1 MIVDL
6 NELAGQFARALLTVD
21 AVYHTIRHPNEPF
34 YEHTGDRLTPKAGFL
49 FAIRGHTTFAFNGTS
64 YEMSPGTVVHGGK
77 QMELRIAPSADE
89 FEFFLIHYTPNY
101 KQLAAEAELPTDY
114 MQTHFALEPGEHPK
128 LIERLRQLH
137 QASRTPGNLAA
148 IRTKELFHGILHELF
163 AYSRNRLHSES
174 GSSIEQAIA
183 YIQDHFMEP
192 LTVGEM
198 AARYGME
205 AKPFAYL
212 FTKFVGISP
221 IDYLIHHRMKRAE
234 ELLTTSRCTIGEIA
248 VSVGYGD
255 AHYFSRLYKKHTGLS
270 PTEFRSLTR

>member
-1 MIVDL
+1 
-6 NELAGQFARALLTVD
+6 
-21 AVYHTIRHPNEPF
+21 
-34 YEHTGDRLTPKAGFL
+34 
-49 FAIRGHTTFAFNGTS
+49 
-64 YEMSPGTVVHGGK
+64 MSPGTVVHGGK
-77 QMELRIAPSADE
+77 QMELRIASSADE

-101 KQLAAEAELPTDY
+101 RPAAAAGEEHTDY

-128 LIERLRQLH
+128 LIEMLRQLH
-137 QASRTPGNLAA
+137 QASRTPGSLAV

-163 AYSRNRLHSES
+163 ACSRNRLHSES
-174 GSSIEQAIA
+174 RSSIEQAIA

-198 AARYGME
+198 AARYGLE

-221 IDYLIHHRMKRAE
+221 IDYLIQHRMKRAE

-248 VSVGYGD
+248 ASVGYGD

-270 PTEFRSLTR
+270 PTEFRNRT